1 MDNFNAHKWFK
12 NQYLKE
18 SDDPKIGAELE
29 AGMFGTGVAEGEDGG
44 SKSQQLAIAMNN
56 AMVEIDDSM
65 SYKDFAEAVA
75 SILIDEYGTH
85 NFTPFMEVL
94 HARLGMDTNNVPQDT
109 EDMLDYQDRVMDQGM
124 NESLNENDFKS
135 EETSLAREIDS
146 RFGGDSYIN
155 MGKYAGNRPD
165 SDPLKDKGYGTIT
178 FRMRGEFPD
187 NEWAKVLNFVKSK
200 GLEKN
205 SCIFFKSFIIY

>member
-29 AGMFGTGVAEGEDGG
+29 AGMFGTGVAEGEGGG

-75 SILIDEYGTH
+75 SILINEYGSH
-85 NFTPFMEVL
+85 NFGPFMEVL
-94 HARLGMDTNNVPQDT
+94 HTKLGMK
-109 EDMLDYQDRVMDQGM
+109 
-124 NESLNENDFKS
+124 ESLNENDFKS
-135 EETSLAREIDS
+135 EETALAREIDS

-178 FRMRGEFPD
+178 FKTNSEFED
-187 NEWAKVLNFVKSK
+187 REWAKVLNFVKSK
-200 GLEKN
+200 GFEITDESNYYDFEPNEREWFPKIDFTFN
-205 SCIFFKSFIIY
+205 ATNI